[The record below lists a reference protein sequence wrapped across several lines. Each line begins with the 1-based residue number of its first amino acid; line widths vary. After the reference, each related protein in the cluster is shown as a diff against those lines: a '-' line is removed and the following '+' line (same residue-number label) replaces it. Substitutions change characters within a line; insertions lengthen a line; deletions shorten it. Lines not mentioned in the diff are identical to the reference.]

1 MGDTT
6 RGQIAVPFNFNV
18 NLIDRIPMVY
28 DYIYENRTSN
38 DYLLAGEGMGYGML
52 SALYQGFQGK
62 EASPHT
68 RTLPSGDTAYLNYAK
83 PYFKELKMDIS
94 TQVINGFSVLEPR
107 SLGVLNQLSPSGSFL
122 QNSAAGTRDI
132 QIYNGV
138 PHLRL
143 FNIEGS
149 DLNSRCAYLY
159 NLQKNSSYN
168 FVPVGFFNQGLN
180 YGTSSS
186 IIEFTTAYQE
196 YYSNKTFGLGR
207 MEYVDP
213 GTFLSLVKQSGQG
226 TVVS

>member
-1 MGDTT
+1 
-6 RGQIAVPFNFNV
+6 
-18 NLIDRIPMVY
+18 
-28 DYIYENRTSN
+28 
-38 DYLLAGEGMGYGML
+38 MGYNML

-62 EASPHT
+62 ESSPHT
-68 RTLPSGDTAYLNYAK
+68 RTLPNGDAAYLNYAK

-107 SLGVLNQLSPSGSFL
+107 SLGVLNQLSPAGSFL
-122 QNSAAGTRDI
+122 QDSAAGNKNI

-138 PHLRL
+138 PHMRL
-143 FNIEGS
+143 LGIGGS
-149 DLNSRCAYLY
+149 DLNSLCASLY

-168 FVPVGFFNQGLN
+168 FVPIGFCNQGLN
-180 YGTSSS
+180 YGTSAN

-196 YYSNKTFGLGR
+196 YYRNKTLGLGQ

-213 GTFLSLVKQSGQG
+213 YTFLSLVKQSGQG